1 MKKLLCL
8 IAAAFALPMAL
19 RAETWKNVSLMDAP
33 CASKADTRANPDA
46 HTKTCAIQCE
56 KGGYGIVTSDG
67 GFLKFDAAGNK
78 QVETALKA
86 TKKTDHLRVD
96 VQGELK
102 GSEIAVKT
110 VSLD

>member
-1 MKKLLCL
+1 MKKILCL
-8 IAAAFALPMAL
+8 IAAAVALPMAL
-19 RAETWKNVSLMDAP
+19 HAETWKNVSLMDSM
-33 CASKADTRANPDA
+33 CAAKAEAKANPDA
-46 HTKTCAIQCE
+46 HPTTCAIQCE

-67 GFLKFDAAGNK
+67 SFLKFDAAGNK
-78 QVETALKA
+78 QVQAALKA

-96 VQGELK
+96 VQGDLK

>member
-1 MKKLLCL
+1 MKKLVCL

-19 RAETWKNVSLMDAP
+19 QAETWKNVSLMDAM
-33 CASKADTRANPDA
+33 CASKSEARANPDA
-46 HTKTCAIQCE
+46 HAKTCAIQCE

-67 GFLKFDAAGNK
+67 AFLKFDAAGNT
-78 QVETALKA
+78 QVVAALKA

-102 GSEIAVKT
+102 GGEIAVKT